1 MRILI
6 IGAGD
11 IGFQLANRLSRQK
24 HDITMIEADPQRV
37 KRASEQLDAN
47 IINGN
52 GASYRVLEQANLDG
66 VEIVAA
72 MTDRDEVNLLSCKLA
87 KKIGVPTTI
96 ARVRHPQFTQPDFI
110 LDGAELG
117 TDLIIHPEKETADSA
132 ISLIH
137 HPSATYAVELED
149 GRIELLGLTLA
160 PESPLLDI
168 PFRDFEQHLDHL
180 RLRVVAVNRKYTTVI
195 PQGDTVLKTGD
206 QVFAVCDPDYSAEF
220 IKLTGRIDAEMKDI
234 MIVGGGLI
242 GRFIADSLAQEAQ
255 VKIIEQD
262 RNRAEELADI
272 LPHALVI
279 HGDGT
284 DIDLLEQEGLDEM
297 DAFVAVTGDDENNII
312 TTLLAQH
319 SRVKRAI
326 SLVNKAQYLT
336 VASRIG
342 VDAVISKQLLTV
354 NTVERYIQ
362 QEVASIA
369 DLPGIEAQLIEY
381 IVSDGCDIAASEL
394 RDCRFPRDAIVGA
407 VLRQNEVFI
416 PHGDTRLQAGD
427 KVVVFALPEAMTQ
440 LDKLFT
446 RVNSRKRISR
456 FLPI

>member
-24 HDITMIEADPQRV
+24 HDIIMIESDATLV
-37 KRASEQLDAN
+37 KRASEQLDADV
-47 IINGN
+47 IHGN
-52 GASYRVLEQANLDG
+52 GASIRLLEQANLDK
-66 VEIVAA
+66 VEIIAA
-72 MTDRDEVNLLSCKLA
+72 MTDRDEVNLLSCRLA

-96 ARVRHPQFTQPDFI
+96 ARVRNPQFTQPDFI
-110 LDGAELG
+110 LSSQELG

-137 HPSATYAVELED
+137 HPSATYAVEFEQ

-160 PESPLLDI
+160 PESPLLGI
-168 PFRDFEQHLDHL
+168 PFRDFDKHLDHL
-180 RLRVVAVNRKYTTVI
+180 QLRVVAVNRNYRTVI
-195 PQGDTVLKTGD
+195 PHGDTQLKTGD
-206 QVFAVCDPDYSAEF
+206 QVFAVCDPSYSAEF
-220 IKLTGRIDAEMKDI
+220 IKATGRIDADMHNI

-242 GRFIADSLAQEAQ
+242 GRFIASTLAQEAQ
-255 VKIIEQD
+255 VKIIEQ
-262 RNRAEELADI
+262 NLTRAEALADI

-297 DAFVAVTGDDENNII
+297 DAFVAVTGDDENNLI

-319 SRVKRAI
+319 SNVKRAI

-336 VASRIG
+336 VASKIG
-342 VDAVISKQLLTV
+342 VDAVVSKQLLTV

-362 QEVASIA
+362 QEIASIA

-381 IVSDGCDIAASEL
+381 VVSEGCNIASNDL
-394 RDCRFPRDAIVGA
+394 RSCQFPPDAIAGA
-407 VLRQNEVFI
+407 VLRNNDLFI
-416 PHGDTRLQAGD
+416 PHGETHLHPGD
-427 KVVVFALPEAMTQ
+427 KVVVFALPEAMPQ
-440 LDKLFT
+440 LDNLFS
-446 RVNSRKRISR
+446 RVKSRKRISR